1 MTKYRLS
8 LATDEESRI
17 YGLARSGSGISE
29 DLRYLEKDPLAVQE
43 RKQAKALRYD
53 HVHLSVP
60 DTNDTL
66 VQWWGRAYSGY
77 HYPVGRVMRIVQDE
91 DLLPPSV
98 ATCSSITTNN

>member
-17 YGLARSGSGISE
+17 YERSRTSSGLAD

-43 RKQAKALRYD
+43 RKQARSLRYD

-60 DTNDTL
+60 DTDKRL
-66 VQWWGRAYSGY
+66 VQWWGRSSNGY
-77 HYPVGRVMRIVQDE
+77 HYPIGAVMRMVNE
-91 DLLPPSV
+91 GE
-98 ATCSSITTNN
+98 